1 MIKLKIVLL
10 LTAVFLSS
18 CRNEPFAVKNKKV
31 ILGDEQILSEQ
42 FNLIKNKRI
51 GIITNQSGILSNGT
65 NIVDTLV
72 KIPNVN
78 LAAIFSPE
86 HGFRG
91 NVPNGVKIG
100 QTIDSATGLPVYSLY
115 GKIRKPTPEML
126 KTIDVLLFDIQDIG
140 ARYYTYISTL
150 YYAIQ
155 SAAEN
160 NVKFIVLDRPNPISG
175 IKVEGP
181 VLDTSYQS
189 FVGIA
194 AIPIM
199 HGMTVGELAKLFN
212 NPDFLKTKRKAD
224 LTIVKMKNWKRKYF
238 FNDCRI
244 KWIKPS
250 PNIVSVDAELVYP
263 GMCLLEGTNVSEGR
277 GTYQPFIFFGAP
289 FINSTQLLNQLKLL
303 DIKGVQFYPAMFT
316 PKSIPHM
323 SMRPKYKGKSCFGL
337 KIVITDRNQFEP
349 VKFGVKLLYALNKT
363 YPGKFRLKTKWL
375 DKLYGSS
382 KLSQMLIDGKEPKEI
397 ISTWNPKLSEFIKK
411 RKRYLLYN

>member
-1 MIKLKIVLL
+1 MIKLKLTLL
-10 LTAVFLSS
+10 LIIIFLSS
-18 CRNEPFAVKNKKV
+18 CLNEPSAVKNKKV
-31 ILGDEQILSEQ
+31 VLGDEQILSEQ

-51 GIITNQSGILSNGT
+51 GIITNQSGSLSNGT
-65 NIVDTLV
+65 NIVDTLI

-100 QTIDSATGLPVYSLY
+100 QIIDSATGLPVYSLY
-115 GKIRKPTPEML
+115 GKVRKPTPGML
-126 KTIDVLLFDIQDIG
+126 KNIDVLLFDIQDIG

-150 YYAIQ
+150 YYALQ

-160 NVKFIVLDRPNPISG
+160 NIKFIVLDRPNPVSG
-175 IKVEGP
+175 NKVEGP
-181 VLDTSYQS
+181 VLDTSFQS

-194 AIPIM
+194 PIPIM
-199 HGMTVGELAKLFN
+199 HGMTIGEIAKLFN
-212 NPDFLKTKRKAD
+212 NSDFLKTKRKAD
-224 LTIVKMKNWKRKYF
+224 LTVVKMKYWKRKYF
-238 FNDCRI
+238 LDDCGI

-250 PNIVSVDAELVYP
+250 PNIVSPDAELVYP
-263 GMCLLEGTNVSEGR
+263 GMCLLEGTNISEGR

-303 DIKGVQFYPAMFT
+303 DIRGVQFYPAMFT

-323 SMRPKYKGKSCFGL
+323 SMRPKYKGISCFGL
-337 KIVITDRNQFEP
+337 KIVITDKNIFEP
-349 VKFGVKLLYALNKT
+349 VKLGVKLLYALNKI
-363 YPGKFRLKTKWL
+363 YSGKFKLKTKWL

-382 KLSQMLIDGKEPKEI
+382 KLSQMLKAGKEPKEI
-397 ISTWNPKLSEFIKK
+397 ISAWNPKLNEFIKL
-411 RKRYLLYN
+411 RKKYLLYN